1 MSPDQLL
8 EAFPLLFLLLAG
20 LVGLIVGS
28 FLNVVILRLPVMMER
43 QWHRDCAA
51 LLARGDV
58 NSDVDSDSENSAA
71 QGETTTHDDA
81 FSLAFPASHCPQCH
95 APVRAWQNIPV
106 LSYLLLRGRCASCR
120 SPIGPRYPFVELLTG
135 LATLVVVLHA
145 HSWPE
150 LTALLMLTW
159 SLIALA
165 GIDIDTQLLPDD
177 ITLPLLWAGLLY
189 NLFFGPVALADAVT
203 GAAAGYLLLWS
214 IYWAF
219 KLITGKEG
227 MGYGDFKLL
236 AALGAWLG
244 WQSLPVIIL
253 LSSLVGA
260 VIGLSLILF
269 QGRDRAQPMPFGP
282 YLAVAGWI
290 ALYWGNDVLR
300 LLSLTP

>member
-1 MSPDQLL
+1 
-8 EAFPLLFLLLAG
+8 
-20 LVGLIVGS
+20 
-28 FLNVVILRLPVMMER
+28 
-43 QWHRDCAA
+43 
-51 LLARGDV
+51 
-58 NSDVDSDSENSAA
+58 
-71 QGETTTHDDA
+71 
-81 FSLAFPASHCPQCH
+81 
-95 APVRAWQNIPV
+95 
-106 LSYLLLRGRCASCR
+106 
-120 SPIGPRYPFVELLTG
+120 
-135 LATLVVVLHA
+135 
-145 HSWPE
+145 
-150 LTALLMLTW
+150 
-159 SLIALA
+159 
-165 GIDIDTQLLPDD
+165 
-177 ITLPLLWAGLLY
+177 LWAGLLY